1 MNKQVESWHRILVTV
16 GMALSAEIF
25 WKIEM
30 RATVSLV
37 QGPGSNQ

>member
-25 WKIEM
+25 WKIGM
-30 RATVSLV
+30 RAVSLV